1 MFLSYLHWRYWI
13 VGSRRFKEIAS
24 IDIQYSPTGYLDV
37 YHPIKKKQASP
48 IILFVYGGSWSSGS
62 KLLYTTFANTLRE
75 LGYVVIV
82 PDYRKYPEVKIDAM
96 YKDIREAIKWTYKH
110 ANEIHGDPDM
120 IYMLGHSAG
129 AQLISQVVLSDVI
142 EKAKYSQMSFM
153 NKKHD
158 PTIIHEPFDFLPQIE
173 GLLLFSGVYD
183 IQRHFSFETSRG
195 IEKVSAMSRAMGS
208 TVEGYKANSPLC
220 LIERNASLFTNEIVD
235 LWPRI
240 LLLHGQKDTIVGM
253 DQSANMFNAL
263 GKVFPAEHRDDVDVR
278 MRLYKRMNHS
288 EPVTALMPDLFSR
301 KSLQKSLIRDIKE
314 FIDIPEED

>member
-1 MFLSYLHWRYWI
+1 MQS
-13 VGSRRFKEIAS
+13 
-24 IDIQYSPTGYLDV
+24 
-37 YHPIKKKQASP
+37 
-48 IILFVYGGSWSSGS
+48 
-62 KLLYTTFANTLRE
+62 
-75 LGYVVIV
+75 
-82 PDYRKYPEVKIDAM
+82 
-96 YKDIREAIKWTYKH
+96 TYCVT
-110 ANEIHGDPDM
+110 
-120 IYMLGHSAG
+120 S
-129 AQLISQVVLSDVI
+129 
-142 EKAKYSQMSFM
+142 
-153 NKKHD
+153 
-158 PTIIHEPFDFLPQIE
+158 
-173 GLLLFSGVYD
+173 FSGVYD

-288 EPVTALMPDLFSR
+288 EPVTGNQCLY
-301 KSLQKSLIRDIKE
+301 KRDHC
-314 FIDIPEED
+314 

>member
-82 PDYRKYPEVKIDAM
+82 PDYRKYPE
-96 YKDIREAIKWTYKH
+96 
-110 ANEIHGDPDM
+110 
-120 IYMLGHSAG
+120 GHSAG

-183 IQRHFSFETSRG
+183 IQRHLSFETSRG
-195 IEKVSAMSRAMGS
+195 IEKVSAMSRVMGS
-208 TVEGYKANSPLC
+208 TVEGYKTNSPLC

-263 GKVFPAEHRDDVDVR
+263 GRVFPAEHRDDVDVR